1 MTITEQLMTRFQ
13 GMIIG
18 VHTSPNLTE
27 EEKDYICNLLSDQLR
42 IETEC
47 AEMALDTLGG
57 Y

>member
-1 MTITEQLMTRFQ
+1 MITEQLMTRFQ

-18 VHTSPNLTE
+18 VQTSPNLTE
-27 EEKDYICNLLSDQLR
+27 EEKDYICMLLADQLR

>member
-18 VHTSPNLTE
+18 VQTSPNLTE
-27 EEKDYICNLLSDQLR
+27 EEKDYICMLLSDQLAR
-42 IETEC
+42 EVEC

-57 Y
+57 L